1 MIFNEVRVIT
11 SYYDIGIPQL
21 REFGFVTITRSYN
34 YKHAICIYLITY
46 FNTRVGNKTLTVNI
60 EFNKS

>member
-46 FNTRVGNKTLTVNI
+46 FNTRVGNKM
-60 EFNKS
+60 